1 MCDDDWDGGAERG
14 VMFGGGGADDD
25 AYAANDGA
33 P

>member
-14 VMFGGGGADDD
+14 VMPDGDDTYATYD
-25 AYAANDGA
+25 AYDGA